1 MTKELVDVVIEMNSN
16 PAVSNK
22 FKTNPES
29 AAEEIGVKGLQIE
42 NELNIQNKSDS
53 KNVKGLMLTIHS

>member
-16 PAVSNK
+16 PAVGNK
-22 FKTNPES
+22 FKNSPES
-29 AAEEIGVKGLQIE
+29 ANKELGVNGLQIE
-42 NELNIQNKSDS
+42 NELNANQSNS